1 MEIPFRTTSD
11 LVDAVERLVS
21 EPTVRDDGGS
31 DRNRAS
37 TTHAHS
43 RTGFFLSLL
52 SREQLIS
59 ASVRYLIPKTQNI
72 FSLNR
77 I

>member
-37 TTHAHS
+37 TTHSHS
-43 RTGFFLSLL
+43 RTGFF
-52 SREQLIS
+52 IS
-59 ASVRYLIPKTQNI
+59 ALS
-72 FSLNR
+72 
-77 I
+77 